1 MEATQTRA
9 RASLSRRASRRE
21 PSRSAARDAAS
32 SCAAASSADLASRAA
47 TGAYARAAVRKMRAV
62 RLGGAAGLGSCITWV
77 VLQESVLTLGNVTL
91 FNLCLYACLG
101 QVASYLALA
110 YVGAIRDYRPTSAL
124 VRAAGIAGAASLPL
138 QLAPA
143 SAVAI
148 AGALL
153 MGAASGVLLTTWG
166 MHLSSLGARRSFIL
180 VLGSFLIGMLAAGAC
195 FFAQGAAPVLEY
207 ALGIAL
213 PLIAAFAPQR
223 GAAQRR
229 AKERI
234 SLPWPFLL
242 TLAASCLLGSFFQ
255 GVATSPYAFQSDAV
269 TFHRLVW
276 AAGALAV
283 LLLAACVLRCPKT
296 QVFFLAVL
304 VMLVTGLF
312 LFSAGMLGSIIMPLG
327 MILAARTCCFA
338 FALITLSVIART
350 SGLSPTLV
358 IAGGLALC
366 DGTLGKGAGLLVSG
380 YLQPSFPDLALAAS
394 VCIVAFTLLYA
405 VLASVLPGVNDALD
419 SDLDKLALTPEE
431 EARAL
436 AERRME
442 ALGLTPKERETARLI
457 LDGLAY
463 AEIAEHMGTKERTVK
478 FHAINVFK
486 KASVANRN
494 EFAALM
500 RVPDD
505 DGGDGG
511 QASTP
516 TDLAIASS
524 PKKRP

>member
-1 MEATQTRA
+1 M
-9 RASLSRRASRRE
+9 RASQLG
-21 PSRSAARDAAS
+21 SAI
-32 SCAAASSADLASRAA
+32 
-47 TGAYARAAVRKMRAV
+47 
-62 RLGGAAGLGSCITWV
+62 GLGSCVAWV
-77 VLQESVLTLGNVTL
+77 FLQESILALDDVAL

-101 QVASYLALA
+101 QIASYLVLACAGALRNYQPTTALA
-110 YVGAIRDYRPTSAL
+110 RT
-124 VRAAGIAGAASLPL
+124 AGIAGAASLPL
-138 QLAPA
+138 QLVPA
-143 SAVAI
+143 TSAAI

-153 MGAASGVLLTTWG
+153 MGASSGVLLTMWG
-166 MHLSSLGARRSFIL
+166 IRLSNASARRTFIL
-180 VLGSFLIGMLAAGAC
+180 VLGSFLVGVLAASAC
-195 FFAQGAAPVLEY
+195 FLTQDASPALEY
-207 ALGIAL
+207 VLGILL
-213 PLIAAFAPQR
+213 PLIAAFASQKGEPAPPQT
-223 GAAQRR
+223 QRR
-229 AKERI
+229 V

-242 TLAASCLLGSFFQ
+242 TLVASCLLGSFFQ

-269 TFHRLVW
+269 TFHRLTW

-283 LLLAACVLRCPKT
+283 LLIAACALRRPKT

-338 FALITLSVIART
+338 FALITLAVLART
-350 SGLSPTLV
+350 SGLPPALV

-394 VCIVAFTLLYA
+394 VCIVAFTLIYA
-405 VLASVLPGVNDALD
+405 VLASVLPGTNNALD
-419 SDLDKLALTPEE
+419 AGLEKPASTPEE

-457 LDGLAY
+457 LEGLAY
-463 AEIAEHMGTKERTVK
+463 AEIAERMGTKERTIK
-478 FHAINVFK
+478 FHATNVFK

-500 RVPDD
+500 RLPDNGPNTTGAAAD
-505 DGGDGG
+505 TTT
-511 QASTP
+511 AP
-516 TDLAIASS
+516 SS
-524 PKKRP
+524 QGRS